1 MVQKAS
7 KRFKEIVKVFSRYG
21 LEYIMYNKKR
31 NNNKLPENLRKAF
44 EELGS
49 TFIKIGQ
56 ILSTRPDLLPE
67 KYIEELAKL
76 QDSIPEEPFDVMK
89 DVFKKSINK
98 SIYEVFESIDEKPI
112 ASASIS
118 QVYSGI
124 LKDGREVVIKIQ
136 RPEIYE
142 KMKMDISILIKILK
156 LAKNRVDIS
165 GIVDPLEVLEEIRF
179 SIEDELNFELEADN
193 INRFRECN
201 KNVVPIYAP
210 YVVSEFVSDKV
221 LILEKIDGI
230 KINSEKILSKDGYDK
245 RDIAEKLALS
255 YCKQVFEDGF
265 FHGDPHP
272 GNLLIYDKKIC
283 FIDFGIMGHLSD
295 SMKRWLK
302 SAMMA
307 IALKDK
313 EKLVECILSV
323 AIKKG
328 KVSKVSLYDSVS
340 LILDIYLSTSI
351 KNIRISEF
359 MEEILNVTK
368 HNNIRL
374 PRELVSLTRGL
385 IILEGV
391 VFQLD
396 PELEIIN
403 VIINF
408 MKSKNKK
415 FILEYFKNDES
426 LISVYSFFRDSLKI
440 PTKSIELLNKIYEG
454 KARVDIRVKETD
466 KIIGHFNK
474 MVNRIISVVLIAALM
489 LSSALIMSNN
499 VEPLYKGVSII
510 GLIGYFIASVFTMIL
525 LIIMIRTGIICD
537 KDKK

>member
-1 MVQKAS
+1 MQKAS

-21 LEYIMYNKKR
+21 LKYILYNNNK

-44 EELGS
+44 EELGP

-67 KYIEELAKL
+67 KYIKELAKL
-76 QDSIPEEPFDVMK
+76 QDSIPEEPFDIMK
-89 DVFKKSINK
+89 DVFKESINK
-98 SIYEVFESIDEKPI
+98 CIYEVFESIDEKPI

-118 QVYSGI
+118 QVYFGI

-142 KMKMDISILIKILK
+142 KMKMDISILTKMLK
-156 LAKNRVDIS
+156 LTKNRVDIS

-193 INRFRECN
+193 IKRFREYN
-201 KNVVPIYAP
+201 KNIVPIYAP
-210 YVVSEFVSDKV
+210 YVVSEFVSHKV

-230 KINSEKILSKDGYDK
+230 KINSEKILSECGYDK
-245 RDIAEKLALS
+245 KDIAEKLALS

-295 SMKRWLK
+295 SMKGWLK

-313 EKLVECILSV
+313 DKLVECILSV

-328 KVSKVSLYDSVS
+328 KVSKVSIYDSVS

-359 MEEILNVTK
+359 MEQILNVTK
-368 HNNIRL
+368 NNNIRL

-403 VIINF
+403 VIISF
-408 MKSKNKK
+408 MKSKNKEL
-415 FILEYFKNDES
+415 ILEYFKNDES

-454 KARVDIRVKETD
+454 KARINIKVKETD

-525 LIIMIRTGIICD
+525 LIIMIKTGRICD
-537 KDKK
+537 KDKKR